1 VTIQAW
7 AVPQSGS
14 SGDGNVCLP
23 ETTLAGYAYLDI
35 DIPVI
40 AAGGT
45 IRAQAGAASSIT
57 AVSLD
62 GFVQS

>member
-1 VTIQAW
+1 M
-7 AVPQSGS
+7 
-14 SGDGNVCLP
+14 DL
-23 ETTLAGYAYLDI
+23 

-45 IRAQAGAASSIT
+45 FRAQAGTATSIT
-57 AVSLD
+57 AVCID